1 MQRRHYLFNRL
12 IPTDELGG
20 ITNKEKMMEWHKK
33 TEEQYE
39 AHMTLMAGGDNENE
53 ANLTEDEWATIT
65 VVLRDFLDV
74 ITFERDVDDL
84 QADSYDDE
92 SVEQLE
98 KVLKKIE
105 KVEEFDASP
114 IYVSELD
121 MRRIESGKESVIDF
135 LDRKKNEK
143 AREEATTSH

>member
-1 MQRRHYLFNRL
+1 MKWHQK
-12 IPTDELGG
+12 TDE
-20 ITNKEKMMEWHKK
+20 
-33 TEEQYE
+33 QYD
-39 AHMTLMAGGDNENE
+39 AFMTVMVGGDNENE
-53 ANLTEDEWATIT
+53 ANLTEDEWFTIT

-84 QADSYDDE
+84 QADSYGDD

-98 KVLKKIE
+98 RVLKKIE

-135 LDRKKNEK
+135 FDRKKNEK
-143 AREEATTSH
+143 AREEATTSN

>member
-1 MQRRHYLFNRL
+1 M
-12 IPTDELGG
+12 
-20 ITNKEKMMEWHKK
+20 KWHKK
-33 TEEQYE
+33 TDEQYD
-39 AHMTLMAGGDNENE
+39 AYMTVMAGGDNENE
-53 ANLTEDEWATIT
+53 ASLTEDEWFTIT

-74 ITFERDVDDL
+74 ITFEKDVDDL

-121 MRRIESGKESVIDF
+121 LRRIESGKESVIDF
-135 LDRKKNEK
+135 IDRKNSETSEK
-143 AREEATTSH
+143 HDTRA

>member
-1 MQRRHYLFNRL
+1 
-12 IPTDELGG
+12 
-20 ITNKEKMMEWHKK
+20 MEWHKK

-39 AHMTLMAGGDNENE
+39 AFMTVMAGGDNENE
-53 ANLTEDEWATIT
+53 ANLTEDEWCTIT

-121 MRRIESGKESVIDF
+121 IRRIESGKESAIDF
-135 LDRKKNEK
+135 INRKNNDKD
-143 AREEATTSH
+143 

>member
-1 MQRRHYLFNRL
+1 M
-12 IPTDELGG
+12 
-20 ITNKEKMMEWHKK
+20 KWHKK
-33 TEEQYE
+33 TDEQYD
-39 AHMTLMAGGDNENE
+39 AFMTVMAGGDNENE
-53 ANLTEDEWATIT
+53 ANLTEDEWCTIT

-84 QADSYDDE
+84 QADSYGHY

-135 LDRKKNEK
+135 IDRKNSENSRKHNTAE
-143 AREEATTSH
+143 

>member
-1 MQRRHYLFNRL
+1 
-12 IPTDELGG
+12 
-20 ITNKEKMMEWHKK
+20 MEWHKK

-39 AHMTLMAGGDNENE
+39 AFMTLMAGGDNENE

-105 KVEEFDASP
+105 EVEEFDASP

-135 LDRKKNEK
+135 LNRKKNEK

>member
-1 MQRRHYLFNRL
+1 M
-12 IPTDELGG
+12 
-20 ITNKEKMMEWHKK
+20 KWHKK
-33 TEEQYE
+33 TDEQYE
-39 AHMTLMAGGDNENE
+39 AYMTVMAGGDNENE
-53 ANLTEDEWATIT
+53 ANLTVDEWCTIT

-74 ITFERDVDDL
+74 ITFEKTVEDL
-84 QADSYDDE
+84 EAECYDDE

-121 MRRIESGKESVIDF
+121 IRRIESGKESVIDF
-135 LDRKKNEK
+135 IDRKKNEK
-143 AREEATTSH
+143 AREEATTSN

>member
-1 MQRRHYLFNRL
+1 M
-12 IPTDELGG
+12 
-20 ITNKEKMMEWHKK
+20 KWHKK
-33 TEEQYE
+33 TDEQYD
-39 AHMTLMAGGDNENE
+39 AFMTVMAGGDNENE
-53 ANLTEDEWATIT
+53 ANLTEDEWCTIT

-84 QADSYDDE
+84 QADSYGHD

-135 LDRKKNEK
+135 IDRKNSENSRKHNTAE
-143 AREEATTSH
+143 

>member
-1 MQRRHYLFNRL
+1 
-12 IPTDELGG
+12 
-20 ITNKEKMMEWHKK
+20 MEWHKK
-33 TEEQYE
+33 TEEQYD
-39 AHMTLMAGGDNENE
+39 AYMTVMAGGDNENE
-53 ANLTEDEWATIT
+53 ASLTEDEWFTIT

-74 ITFERDVDDL
+74 ITFETDVDEL
-84 QADSYDDE
+84 QADSYGDE

-121 MRRIESGKESVIDF
+121 IRRIESGKESVIDF
-135 LDRKKNEK
+135 IDRKKNEK
-143 AREEATTSH
+143 ARQEATTSN

>member
-1 MQRRHYLFNRL
+1 M
-12 IPTDELGG
+12 
-20 ITNKEKMMEWHKK
+20 KWHKK
-33 TEEQYE
+33 TDEQYD
-39 AHMTLMAGGDNENE
+39 AFMTVMAGGDNENE
-53 ANLTEDEWATIT
+53 ANLPEDEWYTIT

-84 QADSYDDE
+84 QADSYGHD

-135 LDRKKNEK
+135 IDRKKSENSRKHNTAE
-143 AREEATTSH
+143 

>member
-1 MQRRHYLFNRL
+1 
-12 IPTDELGG
+12 
-20 ITNKEKMMEWHKK
+20 MEWHKK

-39 AHMTLMAGGDNENE
+39 ARMTLMAGGDNENE
-53 ANLTEDEWATIT
+53 ASLTEDEWFTIT

-84 QADSYDDE
+84 QADSYGDE

-121 MRRIESGKESVIDF
+121 IRRIESGKESVIDF
-135 LDRKKNEK
+135 IDRKKNEK
-143 AREEATTSH
+143 ARQEATTSN

>member
-1 MQRRHYLFNRL
+1 
-12 IPTDELGG
+12 
-20 ITNKEKMMEWHKK
+20 MEWHKK

-39 AHMTLMAGGDNENE
+39 AYMTVMAGGDNENE
-53 ANLTEDEWATIT
+53 ASLTEDEWFTIT

-74 ITFERDVDDL
+74 IAFERDVDDL
-84 QADSYDDE
+84 QADSYGDE

-121 MRRIESGKESVIDF
+121 IRRIESGKESVIDF
-135 LDRKKNEK
+135 IDRKKNEK
-143 AREEATTSH
+143 AREEATTSK

>member
-1 MQRRHYLFNRL
+1 M
-12 IPTDELGG
+12 
-20 ITNKEKMMEWHKK
+20 KWHKK
-33 TEEQYE
+33 TDEQYE
-39 AHMTLMAGGDNENE
+39 AYMTVMAGGDNENE
-53 ANLTEDEWATIT
+53 ANLTVDEWCTIT

-84 QADSYDDE
+84 QADSYGHE

-121 MRRIESGKESVIDF
+121 LRRIESGKESVIDF
-135 LDRKKNEK
+135 IDRKKHNTR
-143 AREEATTSH
+143 A

>member
-1 MQRRHYLFNRL
+1 
-12 IPTDELGG
+12 
-20 ITNKEKMMEWHKK
+20 MEWHKK

>member
-1 MQRRHYLFNRL
+1 
-12 IPTDELGG
+12 
-20 ITNKEKMMEWHKK
+20 MEWHKK

-39 AHMTLMAGGDNENE
+39 AYMTVMAGGDNENE
-53 ANLTEDEWATIT
+53 ASLTEDEWFTIT

-74 ITFERDVDDL
+74 ITFERDVDEL
-84 QADSYDDE
+84 QADSYGDE

-121 MRRIESGKESVIDF
+121 IRRIESGKESVIYF
-135 LDRKKNEK
+135 IDRKKNEK
-143 AREEATTSH
+143 ARQEATTSN